1 MYVPEDGFICS
12 GEDRG
17 QLFNQM
23 GSVARILQLVD
34 DADDNI
40 VVDTIRIDPGTAF
53 RTWRWWRRIAVH
65 GSSTAFGPLGEGD
78 ILGG

>member
-12 GEDRG
+12 GEDGG
-17 QLFNQM
+17 QLLNQM

-34 DADDNI
+34 HTDDNI
-40 VVDTIRIDPGTAF
+40 VVDTIRRYPDTAF
-53 RTWRWWRRIAVH
+53 RTWRWRRRIAVH
-65 GSSTAFGPLGEGD
+65 GSSSAFGPLGEGD